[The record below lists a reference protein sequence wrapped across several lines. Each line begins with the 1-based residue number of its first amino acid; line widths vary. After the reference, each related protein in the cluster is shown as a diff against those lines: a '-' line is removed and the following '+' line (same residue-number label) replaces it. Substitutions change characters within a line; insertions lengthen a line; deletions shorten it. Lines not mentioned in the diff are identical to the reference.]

1 MKLRKAAVILLT
13 ITVLAGVSRGQFYG
27 GSQYSGV
34 GLPFFEVELFRTF
47 NLEAATPRIQVFV
60 EMMYDDL
67 TFVKSDTSDG
77 YIAKFELVAAIYDE
91 DDQQITARLM
101 NRDVYVKDYET
112 TNSRIERVFLTK
124 GMDLPAGTYNLKLR
138 ITDLI
143 SKQTMSRNQ
152 EFSVSDLRNEDV
164 AASDL
169 LFLNDFELDESGNI
183 ADIVPRVRDN
193 FTRERDYFYIYF
205 DLFARMIPEKVT
217 IRYRLEDNRGNVPID
232 TTLTQSVNKAVNG
245 IVFKVDK
252 NKLQKNSY
260 KCLVDIESDDS
271 EIERAKTLSFFWVNV
286 PETQQDLTSAIKQ
299 MRYIVDEDS
308 IDKYEEA
315 PLEEQ
320 QAFFKAFWDSRDPN
334 PTTKVNELMEEYY
347 RRVNYA
353 NREYS
358 NFSEGGWLSDRGRI
372 LIKFGYPDDIER
384 HPFELDSVPYIIWR
398 YYSLRKI
405 FVFADRSG
413 FGDYRLLPEYMNY
426 EFQP

>member
-1 MKLRKAAVILLT
+1 MKFRMIAAVAIFIAT
-13 ITVLAGVSRGQFYG
+13 AIGISRGQFYG

-47 NLEAATPRIQVFV
+47 NLDAATPRIQVFV
-60 EMMYDDL
+60 EIMYDDL
-67 TFVKSDTSDG
+67 TFIKSDTADG

-91 DDQQITARLM
+91 DDQQITARVL
-101 NRDVYVKDYET
+101 NRDVFVDNYDQ
-112 TNSRIERVFLTK
+112 TNSRVDRVSLTRA
-124 GMDLPAGTYNLKLR
+124 MDLAPGIYNLKFR

-152 EFSVSDLRNEDV
+152 EFGVADMREEDI

-169 LFLNDFELDESGNI
+169 LFLNDFELDDSGNI
-183 ADIVPRVRDN
+183 VDIVPRVRDN
-193 FTRERDYFYIYF
+193 FTRENEFFYIYF
-205 DLFARMIPEKVT
+205 DLFAQMIPEKVD
-217 IRYRLEDNRGNVPID
+217 IRYRLEDMKGNVPVD
-232 TTLTQSVNKAVNG
+232 TMITQIVNKAVNG

-252 NKLQKNSY
+252 KVLQRNTY
-260 KCLVDIESDDS
+260 KCHVEIESDDAD
-271 EIERAKTLSFFWVNV
+271 IERVKTLSFYWVNV
-286 PETQQDLTSAIKQ
+286 PETQEDISTALRQ
-299 MRYIVDEDS
+299 MRYIVSEDS
-308 IDKYEEA
+308 IEKYEEA
-315 PLEEQ
+315 PLDEQ
-320 QAFFKAFWDSRDPN
+320 KEFFLSFWASRDPN
-334 PTTKVNELMEEYY
+334 PSSTVNELMEEYF

-353 NREYS
+353 NREFS
-358 NFSEGGWLSDRGRI
+358 NFNEGGWLSDRGRI

-384 HPFELDSVPYIIWR
+384 HPFELDSVPYVVWR